1 MKDEIHIGKIIH
13 QKLKEEERTVSWL
26 ARKLHCDRSNVY
38 KIFKKS
44 NVDLHL
50 LLKISNIFEYD
61 FFKLL
66 SEKINDNEE

>member
-1 MKDEIHIGKIIH
+1 MKDEIHIGKLIH
-13 QKLKEEERTVSWL
+13 QKLKEKERTVSWL
-26 ARKLHCDRSNVY
+26 ARKLHCDRSNIY

-50 LLKISNIFEYD
+50 LLKISNILEYD

-66 SEKINDNEE
+66 SEKINNNEE